1 MRFSV
6 ATVHLLLCFCEALVG
21 THTQSSSSSPANGT
35 SSEVET
41 SSSIYDSGGPSL
53 SLSDNSTNDSTRNG
67 APLGGFS
74 TAKNLVLVLL
84 LILAMVVLISL
95 IVLRFKCRNY
105 RKQRREAKG
114 GTSDKTTTNKDQ
126 VTLISIRST
135 DTDIDE
141 ASSGRNDAVENG
153 KVKELAQPQIHN
165 QQRPPLN

>member
-41 SSSIYDSGGPSL
+41 SSSIYDSGGTTCC
-53 SLSDNSTNDSTRNG
+53 NE
-67 APLGGFS
+67 
-74 TAKNLVLVLL
+74 NLVLVLL